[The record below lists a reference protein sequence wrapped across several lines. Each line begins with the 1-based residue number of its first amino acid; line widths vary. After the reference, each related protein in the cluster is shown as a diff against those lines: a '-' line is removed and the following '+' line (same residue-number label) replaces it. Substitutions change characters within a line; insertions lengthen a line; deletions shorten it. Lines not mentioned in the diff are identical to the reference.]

1 MGQRLIPNQINSLEN
16 ANMGTYTLNE
26 TNGQVPEISLEV
38 NPNPADQYLTVS
50 YEKLLSES
58 VEVAMINPFVSH
70 K

>member
-1 MGQRLIPNQINSLEN
+1 
-16 ANMGTYTLNE
+16 MGTYTLNE